1 MKLTDKVIV
10 VTGGAH
16 GIGAAML
23 RRFHREQPRALV
35 VADRD
40 LPGAEALAAELGGLA
55 VACDVSREADIVALV
70 VRATRDYGA
79 IDLFVSN
86 AGIGLGGGVEAP
98 DDEWRRIID
107 INLMAHVWAARAVL
121 PAMVARKSG
130 YLLSTASAAGVLSM
144 VGSAPYS
151 VTKHA
156 AVALAEWLAI
166 SYGDRGIKVSC
177 LCPLYVNTDLL
188 KG

>member
-23 RRFHREQPRALV
+23 KRFHREQPRALV

-40 LPGAEALAAELGGLA
+40 AAGAEALARELGGAGKALA
-55 VACDVSREADIVALV
+55 VACDVSSEADIVALV
-70 VRATRDYGA
+70 AHATKEYGA

-86 AGIGLGGGVEAP
+86 AGIAVGGGVEAP
-98 DDEWRRIID
+98 DEEWRRIID

-121 PAMVARKSG
+121 PAMVARGSG
-130 YLLSTASAAGVLSM
+130 YLLATQR
-144 VGSAPYS
+144 
-151 VTKHA
+151 
-156 AVALAEWLAI
+156 I
-166 SYGDRGIKVSC
+166 
-177 LCPLYVNTDLL
+177 
-188 KG
+188 

>member
-23 RRFHREQPRALV
+23 RRFHRDEPRALV

-40 LPGAEALAAELGGLA
+40 LPAAEALAKELGGLA
-55 VACDVSREADIVALV
+55 VACDVSRERDIIALV
-70 VRATRDYGA
+70 ERATKEYGA

-86 AGIGLGGGVEAP
+86 AGIAVGGGVDVP

-107 INLMAHVWAARAVL
+107 INVMAHVWAARAVL
-121 PAMVARKSG
+121 
-130 YLLSTASAAGVLSM
+130 
-144 VGSAPYS
+144 
-151 VTKHA
+151 
-156 AVALAEWLAI
+156 
-166 SYGDRGIKVSC
+166 
-177 LCPLYVNTDLL
+177 
-188 KG
+188 